1 MTSEASTNDTL
12 AHCDPCSERCTRA
25 ASLSEFLLRGV
36 LLNAVNILGLVC
48 NTTSVYI
55 LSRRPMRSST
65 SCWLIGLAVYDMLL
79 LASSVFIWG
88 VPAVTG
94 YTGRW
99 RALTEGAIPAATPWL
114 FPMANI
120 AHTGSTYVTV
130 AVTVERYVAVCHP
143 LRSRSV
149 CTYGRARLYLLII
162 SALVVLYNVPRFLE
176 AEVRQLPTQDGE
188 PAGYTACASAMRQ
201 HSLYIAVYVVGLY
214 LLVMY
219 CLPFGT
225 LLVLNTRI
233 YQHVRVANLARQ
245 LLSRQQRRE
254 IGLATLLF
262 AIVLL
267 FLACNS
273 LAFIINIIELVRLGG
288 SEVLDAAS
296 LDVLTDISTLLINI
310 SSASNFFL
318 YCIFGRKFRRLF
330 LRIFCGAAR
339 RRIRRWRATNGDVT
353 VTAGEGTAGH
363 GQGTEVL
370 LPLTQRP
377 FLTAVTRTCDGD
389 GAVVTSTAAPP
400 PTVVAVGRNGSR

>member
-1 MTSEASTNDTL
+1 MASAPAANETL
-12 AHCDPCSERCTRA
+12 SHCDPCSERCTRS

-36 LLNAVNILGLVC
+36 LLNSVSLLGLVC
-48 NTTSVYI
+48 NSTSVYI

-65 SCWLIGLAVYDMLL
+65 SCCLIGLALYDMLL
-79 LASSVFIWG
+79 LTSSVFIWG

-99 RALTEGAIPAATPWL
+99 RALTEAAIPAATPWL
-114 FPMANI
+114 FPLANI

-149 CTYGRARLYLLII
+149 CTYGRARLYMVVI
-162 SALVVLYNVPRFLE
+162 SALVMLYNVPRFLE
-176 AEVRQLPTQDGE
+176 AELRPLPERDNAT
-188 PAGYTACASAMRQ
+188 AGYAVCASALRD
-201 HSLYIAVYVVGLY
+201 HPLYIAVYVVWLY

-225 LLVLNTRI
+225 LLVLNTLI
-233 YQHVRVANLARQ
+233 YRHVRVANLARQ

-273 LAFIINIIELVRLGG
+273 LAFVLNIIELVRSGG
-288 SEVLDAAS
+288 TAVLDAAS
-296 LDVLTDISTLLINI
+296 LAVLTDVSTLLVNI

-339 RRIRRWRATNGDVT
+339 RRIRRWRAANGELT
-353 VTAGEGTAGH
+353 TTGAEGTAAG
-363 GQGTEVL
+363 EVL
-370 LPLTQRP
+370 LPMAQRHYV
-377 FLTAVTRTCDGD
+377 TAVTRTCDAD
-389 GAVVTSTAAPP
+389 GAVLTSTAEAPP
-400 PTVVAVGRNGSR
+400 VARAGGPR